1 MSTTETSE
9 FTGTAHTGGSAI
21 VVDGLRKSYGDLKA
35 VDGVSFEVHEGE
47 FFGILGPNGAG
58 KTTTMEMV
66 EGLRKP
72 DGGTI
77 RIFGESPWPRNTAL
91 LRRIGIQLQASA
103 FFDKLTSIEQL
114 RTFASLYGVGSD
126 KAAEML
132 ELVGLAEKADTR
144 EDKLSGGQKQRLSI
158 ACALV
163 HDPDVVFLD
172 EPTSGLDPQARRNLW
187 DVLESIRERGKTIVY
202 TTHYLEEAEE
212 LCDRV
217 AIMESGK
224 ILALDTPASLV
235 EELEAPTRVLL
246 KKGVISLELAT
257 KIAGVESAAEE
268 NDLLTITTREPGPVL
283 AHLADN
289 VPLDTLQVRTTTL
302 EDVFL
307 HLTGRAYRE

>member
-1 MSTTETSE
+1 LVE
-9 FTGTAHTGGSAI
+9 GNGKAI
-21 VVDGLRKSYGDLKA
+21 EVEGLRKSYGALKA
-35 VDGVSFEVHEGE
+35 VDGIDFEVYQGE

-72 DGGTI
+72 DGGTV
-77 RIFGESPWPRNTAL
+77 RIFGESPWPRNVGL

-114 RTFASLYGVGSD
+114 HTFASLYGVE
-126 KAAEML
+126 KAAAGEML
-132 ELVGLAEKADTR
+132 ELVGLTEKADTR
-144 EDKLSGGQKQRLSI
+144 ENKLSGGQRQRLSI

-217 AIMESGK
+217 AIMEGGSL
-224 ILALDTPASLV
+224 LALDSPASLV
-235 EELEAPTRVLL
+235 KGLDAPTRVIL
-246 KKGVISLELAT
+246 KQGVLPLAQAQSLR
-257 KIAGVESAAEE
+257 GVDRAAEE
-268 NDLLTITTREPGPVL
+268 NDLLTITTTEPGPVL
-283 AHLADN
+283 AYLAEN
-289 VPLDTLQVRTTTL
+289 VSLDTLQVRTTTL

-307 HLTGRAYRE
+307 DLTGREYRE